1 MYSLCLVIRS
11 ILRRLHMGLRG
22 LLRNVLQ
29 ARRDDGRVQKLV
41 GHSAVTTSFHFTCH
55 CPVRLRSWWRGVE
68 KISVGRGRG
77 VKVIKGEDQITEW
90 LMQSLSSITTSNK
103 CRVCSG
109 IRSTF
114 SFPVTLR
121 YGYHQFHTQK
131 KKPLLPSVHL
141 SEAFK

>member
-1 MYSLCLVIRS
+1 MYSLCLLIRS

-29 ARRDDGRVQKLV
+29 ARREDGWVQKLV

-55 CPVRLRSWWRGVE
+55 CPVRLRSSVERGRKDKCGE
-68 KISVGRGRG
+68 GRG

-103 CRVCSG
+103 CTVCSG
-109 IRSTF
+109 IHSTF

-121 YGYHQFHTQK
+121 YGYHQFHPPK
-131 KKPLLPSVHL
+131 KTLLPSVHL